1 MPIPSLTAGKQFDW
15 VNPKQAQ
22 RILIVRAKKA
32 AKGLRRIQDAAA
44 ANTIP
49 NANVVTSR
57 FTKPRMK
64 DSVRRKVALERVR
77 DQGLFVSK
85 KKEQQLKRTVPVR
98 KGLTG
103 SDSETDDPD

>member
-1 MPIPSLTAGKQFDW
+1 LVVGKQFDW

-22 RILIVRAKKA
+22 RILIVRAKRA
-32 AKGLRRIQDAAA
+32 AKVLKRIQQAAA
-44 ANTIP
+44 TNTIL
-49 NANVVTSR
+49 NANVVTTR
-57 FTKPRMK
+57 FTKPRVK

-98 KGLTG
+98 KGLAG